1 MATEIEPL
9 IMPFDPLWVTTSKRE
24 YREAVRRMG
33 EEPGDTKGKDGLT
46 SCIPG
51 KGCVI
56 WISRKVKAP
65 DLYALAA
72 HEATHAACDMLA
84 SIGGRTS
91 PPPRSWPTWCSPS
104 PRASSSPARG
114 A

>member
-72 HEATHAACDMLA
+72 HEATHAAYFCKGWED
-84 SIGGRTS
+84 
-91 PPPRSWPTWCSPS
+91 
-104 PRASSSPARG
+104 ARG
-114 A
+114 CKIEHDAATAYGLEVLYEE

>member
-9 IMPFDPLWVTTSKRE
+9 IMPFNPLWVTTSKRE

-51 KGCVI
+51 KGCVV
-56 WISRKVKAP
+56 WISRKVNARV
-65 DLYALAA
+65 LEGQQ
-72 HEATHAACDMLA
+72 EASWRGM
-84 SIGGRTS
+84 RKV
-91 PPPRSWPTWCSPS
+91 PR
-104 PRASSSPARG
+104 RNRL
-114 A
+114 